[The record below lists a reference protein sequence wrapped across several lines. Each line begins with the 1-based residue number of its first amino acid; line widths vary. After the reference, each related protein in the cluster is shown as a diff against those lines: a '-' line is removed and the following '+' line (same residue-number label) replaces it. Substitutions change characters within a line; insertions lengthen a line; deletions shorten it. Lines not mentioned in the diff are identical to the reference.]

1 MIRPKKDVTTLIK
14 MYISSAQRNYDSIN
28 EIKLKSEESN
38 DSVSIHVRISYYLR
52 HFLVVNGILRRSKKF
67 VF

>member
-28 EIKLKSEESN
+28 EIKLKSGKSN